1 MRYQLVGLVDRA
13 ATTTNVLSETRYTV
27 CATRTVV
34 SSLLNRLPRTDRR
47 RWWRGGP
54 SSPPVSPPPP
64 PPLPP
69 PTDRSLPPPTDRRT
83 RPIVADRR
91 RFVTLSR
98 RVNTR
103 SSPRWI
109 DENTRYGCVARR
121 GDGDKNPLHSLRL
134 TSPSQSSQSYLVVFH
149 HTSKRKKI
157 HIKRF

>member
-103 SSPRWI
+103 SSHTL
-109 DENTRYGCVARR
+109 NRR
-121 GDGDKNPLHSLRL
+121 EYALRL
-134 TSPSQSSQSYLVVFH
+134 RRSPRGRRQKSFALTPTHFSLAILAIVSCCFPPY
-149 HTSKRKKI
+149 I
-157 HIKRF
+157 